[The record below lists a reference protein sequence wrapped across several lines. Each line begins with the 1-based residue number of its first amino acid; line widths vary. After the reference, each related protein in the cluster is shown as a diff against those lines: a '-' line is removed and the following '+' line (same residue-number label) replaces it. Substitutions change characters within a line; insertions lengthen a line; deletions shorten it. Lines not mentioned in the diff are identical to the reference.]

1 MNQHDI
7 VSLTGSLGL
16 PPVASDRL
24 GGGHTVG
31 PVVVLG
37 GRGFV
42 SVQEEVGGTGRRCQV
57 VGGWVSGAVPRVP
70 DCTSCKEREMV
81 QFSTLVNTDM
91 SKAENCSL
99 FVSI

>member
-16 PPVASDRL
+16 SSVAGDRL

-37 GRGFV
+37 GQGFV
-42 SVQEEVGGTGRRCQV
+42 SVQEEVRGAGRRCQV
-57 VGGWVSGAVPRVP
+57 VGGRVSGAVP
-70 DCTSCKEREMV
+70 
-81 QFSTLVNTDM
+81 
-91 SKAENCSL
+91 
-99 FVSI
+99 

>member
-16 PPVASDRL
+16 SPVAGDRL

-42 SVQEEVGGTGRRCQV
+42 SVQEEVGGAGRRCQV
-57 VGGWVSGAVPRVP
+57 VGGWVSGAVP
-70 DCTSCKEREMV
+70 
-81 QFSTLVNTDM
+81 
-91 SKAENCSL
+91 
-99 FVSI
+99 

>member
-16 PPVASDRL
+16 SPVAGDRL

-42 SVQEEVGGTGRRCQV
+42 SVQEEVGGAGCRCQV

-70 DCTSCKEREMV
+70 DCTSCTEREMV
-81 QFSTLVNTDM
+81 QFSTLVDTGM